1 MLRIG
6 LTGGIGSGKSRVAEY
21 LADQGFYIIDA
32 DKVARQIVE
41 PGQPALQDLEEKFG
55 PVILKEG
62 GRLDRQALAAIVF
75 TDEESLTFLNEVTHP
90 RIRQAMEQE
99 IAVAEAGTDAGPYE
113 GIVFDIPLLYENGLK
128 DDPLYKFD
136 YIFVV
141 TAHEETRIQRLV
153 DYRHMNQEDARRRI
167 AAQASESERNSIADF
182 IIDNNGDLED
192 LRAHIAVVL
201 HNVRDNFRPL

>member
-6 LTGGIGSGKSRVAEY
+6 LTGGIGSGKSRVSE
-21 LADQGFYIIDA
+21 LLEEQGFYIVDA

-41 PGQPALQDLEEKFG
+41 PGQPALQDLVDEFG
-55 PVILKEG
+55 EVILKEG
-62 GRLDRQALAAIVF
+62 GRLDRQALAHIVF
-75 TDEESLTFLNEVTHP
+75 TDENSLHFLNEVTHP
-90 RIRQAMEQE
+90 RIREAMEQK
-99 IAVAEAGTDAGPYE
+99 IAEAEAGPYE

-141 TAHEETRIQRLV
+141 TAHPETRITRLV

-167 AAQASESERNSIADF
+167 AAQATEEQRNSIADF

-192 LRAHIAVVL
+192 LRAHVAVVL
-201 HNVRDNFRPL
+201 HNVRAL